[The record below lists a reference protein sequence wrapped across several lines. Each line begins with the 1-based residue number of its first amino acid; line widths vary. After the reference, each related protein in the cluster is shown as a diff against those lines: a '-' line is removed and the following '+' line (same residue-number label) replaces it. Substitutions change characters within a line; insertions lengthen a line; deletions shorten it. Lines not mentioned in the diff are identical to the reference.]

1 MLHHEYNIEEIKNVC
16 GDHLPRKVGFEGYV
30 RPDGNVGIRNH
41 VLVIPT
47 VICSSHVA
55 KEISRT
61 VYGSTYIVHEHG
73 CAQAGEDLKQ
83 TFRILSGFGRNP
95 NVASVLIVTLGCE
108 TISCEKL
115 ADEISRSGKPV
126 ETLTIQEEK
135 GLKEATE
142 KGVNIVRK
150 LVKESSRLKRKIA
163 DLDNLVIAVE
173 CGGSDWTSGIASNP
187 AVGYASDLIIDNG
200 GRIVFSET
208 TEIIGGEH
216 ILAKRCINNKVRE
229 KLLKTISKVIERA
242 KREGIDLIGTN
253 PSPGNIKGGLSTI
266 EEKSLGAILKSGTRS
281 IVDVLEYG
289 EEIPEGK
296 GCYFM
301 DTPGHDVESI
311 CGMVAG
317 GAQLVVFTTGRGT
330 PTGNPIA
337 PVIKVT
343 GNLNTFRKMP
353 DIIDIYVGIIEKKE
367 TVKEAGRKIFETILK
382 VASGLKTRS
391 EINGNKE
398 FAIFRTGYTY

>member
-1 MLHHEYNIEEIKNVC
+1 VIVLSRNI
-16 GDHLPRKVGFEGYV
+16 GFEGYV
-30 RPDGNVGIRNH
+30 RPDGNVGVRNH

-47 VICSSHVA
+47 VVCSSYAA
-55 KEISRT
+55 KEISNA
-61 VYGSTYIVHEHG
+61 VNGSTYILHQHG
-73 CAQAGEDLKQ
+73 CAQAGADLEQ
-83 TFRILSGFGRNP
+83 TFRILSGFGKNP
-95 NVASVLIVTLGCE
+95 NVASVLIVALGCE
-108 TISCEKL
+108 AISCEKL
-115 ADEISRSGKPV
+115 ADEISKSGKPV
-126 ETLTIQEEK
+126 ETLTIQEENE
-135 GLKEATE
+135 LKETVE

-150 LVKESSRLKRKIA
+150 FVEEASHLRRKKVDLSGLV
-163 DLDNLVIAVE
+163 VAVE

-187 AVGYASDLIIDNG
+187 AVGYAADLIIDNG
-200 GRIVFSET
+200 GRVVFSET

-216 ILAKRCINNKVRE
+216 ILAKRCVDDKVKE
-229 KLLKTISKVIERA
+229 KLFKAVSRVIERA

-266 EEKSLGAILKSGTRS
+266 EEKSLGAILKSGS
-281 IVDVLEYG
+281 KPIIDILEYG
-289 EEIPEGK
+289 EEIPKEK

-330 PTGNPIA
+330 PTGNPIV

-343 GNLNTFRKMP
+343 GNPDTFKKMP
-353 DIIDIYVGIIEKKE
+353 DVIDIYVGIIEKKE
-367 TVKEAGRKIFETILK
+367 TVEEAGKRIFETILE

-391 EINGNKE
+391 EINKNKE
-398 FAIFRTGYTY
+398 FAVFRTGFTY